1 MHQFIFATKF
11 RGLITWPDIQ
21 LVHNYTPIDLKD
33 RISGRTP
40 HTPAFLN
47 NGTSMLSHNM
57 FSTPFQLHRPVTDKA
72 TKIKRDKPYIL
83 NFDLHAQFYHPLVK
97 RVRDFSCQAWCHRH
111 VVYNG
116 LVKPTETRQ
125 YERMPFIV
133 SLDGPVHFVKKI
145 KSSVVDFKP
154 CHKIPIKEYM
164 LNRSSMS
171 WTEEAWDY
179 ALTFRGLTCFQ
190 RLH

>member
-97 RVRDFSCQAWCHRH
+97 RVSVILVGKLDVTGTLFTMASWSPPKLGSMKECPSSSAWM
-111 VVYNG
+111 G
-116 LVKPTETRQ
+116 L
-125 YERMPFIV
+125 FI
-133 SLDGPVHFVKKI
+133 LWRK
-145 KSSVVDFKP
+145 
-154 CHKIPIKEYM
+154 
-164 LNRSSMS
+164 
-171 WTEEAWDY
+171 
-179 ALTFRGLTCFQ
+179 
-190 RLH
+190 